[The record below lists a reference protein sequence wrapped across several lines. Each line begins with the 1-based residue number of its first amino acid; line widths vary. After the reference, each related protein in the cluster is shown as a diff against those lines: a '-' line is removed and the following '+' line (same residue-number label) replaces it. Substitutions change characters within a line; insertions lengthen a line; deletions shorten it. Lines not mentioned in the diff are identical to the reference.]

1 MDRLG
6 QAAAAANLRL
16 LREKAS
22 RASMQGV
29 FIALVMILLATLA
42 VDYLTDGAISLTGL
56 IQAQET
62 NPVLWLLDL
71 MPFVFGYVGQYSSY
85 VLAREADSLVREQ
98 TLELI
103 ERTSA
108 LEKQAD
114 YAATHDTVTGLPNHA
129 LFADRVERAIGDAR
143 ARGGQFGVLVLAL
156 DNIKDV
162 QSTLGM
168 GRADWLM
175 KQVAARLS
183 GLVGNQDS
191 LARLESH
198 AFTLLL
204 VDLGG
209 RGEAEKAAR
218 ILQKAMDPAF
228 ALEQMKVRLNVSIGI
243 ALYPEHGEDADTL
256 LQRAGVAVFMA
267 TRAFSGYAFY
277 APDFDEHSPRRL
289 TLMGELKQAL
299 DKGQFELYH
308 QPKIDLATGR
318 VIGSEALA
326 RWPRSRHG
334 FVPPDEFIAL
344 AERTRLIRPLT
355 QWVLETAFGD
365 CATLRNAGFEWT
377 VSVNLSTRD
386 LHDPELPDAV
396 AALVARTGVHPGWI
410 IMEITESSI
419 IVDPERVYAVVERLH
434 EMGFNFSIDDY
445 GTGYSSLAY
454 LKRLPV
460 SELKIDKSFVIDML
474 ENENDAIIVRA
485 TVELAHNLGLKVTA
499 EGVETEAILAEL
511 HGYGCDIG
519 QGYHF
524 SKPKPLLEILDWLKT
539 SAWKASLAAR
549 DAPLEPFEGTQDG
562 LRQTSPETAPAATSD
577 DGAAP
582 A

>member
-42 VDYLTDGAISLTGL
+42 VDFLGDSGISLTGM
-56 IQAQET
+56 IEAQKS

-85 VLAREADSLVREQ
+85 ILAREADSIVREQ

-103 ERTSA
+103 ERSND
-108 LEKQAD
+108 LEKQVNF
-114 YAATHDTVTGLPNHA
+114 AATHDSVTGIPNQA
-129 LFADRVERAIGDAR
+129 LFADRVERAIADAR
-143 ARGGQFGVLVLAL
+143 SRGGEFGVLVLAL
-156 DNIKDV
+156 DNLKDV
-162 QSTLGM
+162 QSTVGL
-168 GRADWLM
+168 GRADWLL

-198 AFTLLL
+198 AFGLLL
-204 VDLGG
+204 IDLGG

-228 ALEQMKVRLNVSIGI
+228 ALEQLKVRLNVSIGI
-243 ALYPEHGEDADTL
+243 ALYPEHGEDADSL
-256 LQRAGVAVFMA
+256 LQRAGVAVYMA
-267 TRAFSGYAFY
+267 ARAFHGYAFY

-308 QPKIDLATGR
+308 QPKVDLASGR
-318 VIGSEALA
+318 VIGSEVLA
-326 RWPRSRHG
+326 RWPRSQHG

-365 CATLRNAGFEWT
+365 CATLRHSGFEWT

-386 LHDPELPDAV
+386 LHDPDLPDAV
-396 AALVARTGVHPGWI
+396 AALVARTGVQPAWI

-419 IVDPERVYAVVERLH
+419 IVDPERVYNVAERLH

-454 LKRLPV
+454 LRRLPV

-474 ENENDAIIVRA
+474 EKDNDAIIVRA

-499 EGVETEAILAEL
+499 EGVESDAVLEALRA
-511 HGYGCDIG
+511 YGCDIG

-524 SKPKPLLEILDWLKT
+524 SKPKPLLEILDWLKE
-539 SAWKASLAAR
+539 SPWKARLAT
-549 DAPLEPFEGTQDG
+549 PPTPFET
-562 LRQTSPETAPAATSD
+562 PAD
-577 DGAAP
+577 DAAP
-582 A
+582 DA